1 MSRPKSTQA
10 STPRKSTKRGD
21 VTIVQVKDPL
31 CSQTDPEIFFPS
43 ETKGEGYTT
52 SRYAKSICA
61 ECDYTLQC
69 LITAV
74 MNKEEYGI
82 WGGSTVRDR
91 RAIKTKSQAVTFV
104 KKLKE
109 ESKS

>member
-1 MSRPKSTQA
+1 
-10 STPRKSTKRGD
+10 
-21 VTIVQVKDPL
+21 
-31 CSQTDPEIFFPS
+31 
-43 ETKGEGYTT
+43 
-52 SRYAKSICA
+52 
-61 ECDYTLQC
+61 
-69 LITAV
+69 